1 MKRTVFLS
9 ACLLAATSLWAQRP
23 MTPPSGGK
31 AISDHLIGIFF
42 EDISNAADGGLYAE
56 LVQNRGFEEDGDRA
70 LRGVSFAPD
79 TLPAP
84 SQPCRPILC
93 TRTIRTTCASSSSA
107 SDTTMTSTAGQA

>member
-56 LVQNRGFEEDGDRA
+56 LVQNGADLRA
-70 LRGVSFAPD
+70 VQEMLGHESISTTEIYTHLSRQFLRD
-79 TLPAP
+79 TIEAYHPHY
-84 SQPCRPILC
+84 RK
-93 TRTIRTTCASSSSA
+93 
-107 SDTTMTSTAGQA
+107 